1 MAQIEFDHVT
11 KQYGD
16 VVAVRDINVAIE
28 DREFF
33 CFFGPPSAGKS
44 TLLRLLLGLEK
55 PTDGEIRIDG
65 KVVNAQSPA
74 ERNLAMVFQNLAL
87 FPHMSAR
94 ENLRFPLLERG
105 VAPSAI
111 EERLGGIAD
120 KLHITHLL
128 DKRPAQL
135 SGGERQRV
143 AIGRALMREATAY
156 LMDDPISALD
166 ARLREEMRVELKRL
180 QREIGHTFIYVTH
193 DQEEAMSVA
202 DRMAI
207 LDHGSVRQ
215 IDAPQIIYD
224 RPNSRYVASM
234 VGSPTMNFLPGE
246 LDAAAGEFC
255 SADGSLKVGLPG
267 RFGGGVEAVD
277 LAFRPEDTVL
287 GAASGMTARVI
298 SVEPLGAFSIVVVES
313 GSQRLKA
320 MVKGQTVPKPGDDI
334 TVGVTPSRVA
344 LFRRSDGQRLDPDAN
359 RAANDVKQ
367 TREAREET
375 QPC

>member
-1 MAQIEFDHVT
+1 MAHIEFDHVT

-16 VVAVRDINVAIE
+16 VVAVRDITVTVE
-28 DREFF
+28 DHEFF
-33 CFFGPPSAGKS
+33 CFFGPPSSGKT

-55 PTDGEIRIDG
+55 PTGGEIRIDG
-65 KVVNAQSPA
+65 KVVNALSPA

-94 ENLRFPLLERG
+94 DNLRFPLVERG
-105 VAPSAI
+105 VAAGVI
-111 EERLGGIAD
+111 EERLGAIAD
-120 KLHITHLL
+120 KLHIARLL

-207 LDHGSVRQ
+207 LERGIVRRL
-215 IDAPQIIYD
+215 DAPQVIYD
-224 RPNSRYVASM
+224 RPNSRYVASI
-234 VGSPTMNFLPGE
+234 VGSPTMNFVSGHLDGE
-246 LDAAAGEFC
+246 SGEFC
-255 SADGSLKVGLPG
+255 GADGALKVALPG
-267 RFGGGVEAVD
+267 HCSGRTEAVECW
-277 LAFRPEDTVL
+277 AAKVACRHASSVL
-287 GAASGMTARVI
+287 NRS
-298 SVEPLGAFSIVVVES
+298 
-313 GSQRLKA
+313 
-320 MVKGQTVPKPGDDI
+320 
-334 TVGVTPSRVA
+334 A
-344 LFRRSDGQRLDPDAN
+344 LFPSWSSIAGRSG
-359 RAANDVKQ
+359 
-367 TREAREET
+367 
-375 QPC
+375 

>member
-1 MAQIEFDHVT
+1 MAHIEFDHVT
-11 KQYGD
+11 KRYGD
-16 VVAVRDINVAIE
+16 VVAVRDITVTVE
-28 DREFF
+28 DNEFF
-33 CFFGPPSAGKS
+33 CFFGPPSSGKT

-65 KVVNAQSPA
+65 KAVNALSAA

-94 ENLRFPLLERG
+94 DNLQFPLVERG
-105 VAPSAI
+105 VAANVI
-111 EERLGGIAD
+111 EERLNAIAD
-120 KLHITHLL
+120 KLHIAHLL
-128 DKRPAQL
+128 EKHPAQL

-207 LDHGSVRQ
+207 LEHGAVRQ
-215 IDAPQIIYD
+215 IDAPQLIYD
-224 RPNSRYVASM
+224 RPNSRYVASII
-234 VGSPTMNFLPGE
+234 GSPTMNFVAGE
-246 LDAAAGEFC
+246 LNGAAGEFC
-255 SADGSLKVGLPG
+255 SADGSLKVALSGL
-267 RFGGGVEAVD
+267 RDSRTEAVD

-287 GAASGMTARVI
+287 GAATGMPARVV
-298 SVEPLGAFSIVVVES
+298 SVEPLGAFSVVVVDT
-313 GSQRLKA
+313 GSQALKA
-320 MVKGQTVPKPGDDI
+320 MVKGQVVPATGDTI
-334 TVGVTPSRVA
+334 TVGVTPSRVV
-344 LFRRSDGQRLDPDAN
+344 LFRRGDGQRLEPN
-359 RAANDVKQ
+359 TCRAPVNIKQ
-367 TREAREET
+367 TREET

>member
-1 MAQIEFDHVT
+1 MAHIEFDHVT

-16 VVAVRDINVAIE
+16 IVAVRDITVRIE

-33 CFFGPPSAGKS
+33 CFFGPPSSGKS

-94 ENLRFPLLERG
+94 DNLRFPLVERG
-105 VAPSAI
+105 VAASVI
-111 EERLGGIAD
+111 EDRLGGIAE

-128 DKRPAQL
+128 EKRPAQL

-207 LDHGSVRQ
+207 LEHGAVRQ

-224 RPNSRYVASM
+224 RPNSRYVASII
-234 VGSPTMNFLPGE
+234 GSPTMNFVSGE
-246 LDAAAGEFC
+246 LNTAGEFC

-267 RFGGGVEAVD
+267 HYDGRTEVVD

-287 GAASGMTARVI
+287 GAASGMPARVI
-298 SVEPLGAFSIVVVES
+298 SVEPLGAFSIVVVDS

-320 MVKGQTVPKPGDDI
+320 MVRGQAVPATGDSI

-344 LFRRSDGQRLDPDAN
+344 LFRRGDGQRLEPGASRSPVN
-359 RAANDVKQ
+359 IKQ
-367 TREAREET
+367 NSREET

>member
-1 MAQIEFDHVT
+1 MAHIEFDHVT
-11 KQYGD
+11 KYYGD
-16 VVAVRDINVAIE
+16 VVAVRDIAVTVE

-33 CFFGPPSAGKS
+33 CFFGPPSSGKS

-55 PTDGEIRIDG
+55 PSDGEIRIDG
-65 KVVNAQSPA
+65 KVVNARSPA

-94 ENLRFPLLERG
+94 DNLRFPLVERG
-105 VAPSAI
+105 IAARVI

-120 KLHITHLL
+120 KLHIAHLL

-207 LDHGSVRQ
+207 LEHGVVRQ
-215 IDAPQIIYD
+215 IDAPQLIYD
-224 RPNSRYVASM
+224 RPNSRYVASI
-234 VGSPTMNFLPGE
+234 VGSPTMNFVAGE
-246 LDAAAGEFC
+246 LNAEAGEFC
-255 SADGSLKVGLPG
+255 SADGSLKIGLSG
-267 RFGGGVEAVD
+267 RFDGRTEAVD

-287 GAASGMTARVI
+287 GAPAGMPARVI
-298 SVEPLGAFSIVVVES
+298 SVEPLGAFSIVVVDG

-320 MVKGQTVPKPGDDI
+320 MVKGQVVPATGDTT
-334 TVGVTPSRVA
+334 TVGVAPSRVA
-344 LFRRSDGQRLDPDAN
+344 LFRRSDGQRLEPNLN
-359 RAANDVKQ
+359 RPAINIKQ
-367 TREAREET
+367 TREET

>member
-1 MAQIEFDHVT
+1 MAHIEFDHVT

-16 VVAVRDINVAIE
+16 LVAVRDITVTVE

-33 CFFGPPSAGKS
+33 CFFGPPSSGKT

-65 KVVNAQSPA
+65 KVVNAVSPG

-94 ENLRFPLLERG
+94 DNLRFPLVERG
-105 VAPSAI
+105 AAATVI
-111 EERLGGIAD
+111 EERLGAIAD
-120 KLHITHLL
+120 KLHIAHLL
-128 DKRPAQL
+128 EKRPAQL

-207 LDHGSVRQ
+207 LEHGVVRQ
-215 IDAPQIIYD
+215 IDAPQLIYD
-224 RPNSRYVASM
+224 RPTSRYVASII
-234 VGSPTMNFLPGE
+234 GSPTMNFVSGE
-246 LDAAAGEFC
+246 IDGARGEFC
-255 SADGSLKVGLPG
+255 SADGVLKVALPG
-267 RFGGGVEAVD
+267 RYDGRTEAVD

-287 GAASGMTARVI
+287 GGEAGMPARVV
-298 SVEPLGAFSIVVVES
+298 SVEPLGAFSIVVVDS

-320 MVKGQTVPKPGDDI
+320 MVKGQTVPATGDSI
-334 TVGVTPSRVA
+334 TVGVTPPRAA
-344 LFRRSDGQRLDPDAN
+344 LFRRSDGQRLEAKTHRSPIN
-359 RAANDVKQ
+359 VKQ
-367 TREAREET
+367 TREET